1 MGGGEVQPI
10 EIITDDGPAITVEV
24 SRGEYD
30 QSSKGMPIARL
41 SVVCGDAS
49 GMYSTH
55 HDTLLTAPEADA
67 LASRLREVA
76 RELRAIAKN
85 NRRDK

>member
-1 MGGGEVQPI
+1 MQPL
-10 EIITDDGPAITVEV
+10 EIITDDGPTITVEV
-24 SRGEYD
+24 SREEHD

-41 SVVCGDAS
+41 SVACGQAS
-49 GMYSTH
+49 SMYSTH
-55 HDTLLTAPEADA
+55 HETILTAPEADA

-85 NRRDK
+85 KRRDK